1 MQKIGPCLWFD
12 TQAEEAA
19 NFYVSVFSNSHIIE
33 TNYYLE
39 GAPKP
44 AGTVL
49 TVRFSLNG
57 EEFVA
62 LNGGP
67 EFTFSPAVS
76 FVANCADQAEVDHLW
91 QGLLQDGGQEVQCG
105 WLTDKY
111 GVSWQVV
118 PAELYALLNS
128 SDKAAA
134 QRVMSAML
142 GMIKL
147 DLPALQKAFRAA

>member
-19 NFYVSVFSNSHIIE
+19 TFYVSVFRNSRIIQ

-44 AGTVL
+44 AGSVM
-49 TVRFSLNG
+49 TVRFSLDG

-67 EFTFSPAVS
+67 EFSFSPAVS
-76 FVANCADQAEVDHLW
+76 FVANCADQFEVDRLW
-91 QGLLQDGGQEVQCG
+91 AALLEGGQESQCG

-118 PAELYALLNS
+118 PVALYDMLNS
-128 SDKAAA
+128 PDKVAA
-134 QRVMSAML
+134 QRVMNALL
-142 GMIKL
+142 GMVKL
-147 DLPALQKAFRAA
+147 DVTALRKAYASS

>member
-19 NFYVSVFSNSHIIE
+19 KFYVSVFRNSRIIE
-33 TNYYLE
+33 TNYFLE

-44 AGTVL
+44 AGTVM
-49 TVRFSLNG
+49 TVRFSLDG
-57 EEFVA
+57 EEFIA

-67 EFTFSPAVS
+67 EFQFSPAVS
-76 FVANCADQAEVDHLW
+76 FVANCVDQVEVDRLW
-91 QGLLQDGGQEVQCG
+91 AALSEGGQEVQCG

-118 PAELYALLNS
+118 PTALYDMLNS
-128 SDKAAA
+128 PDKAAA
-134 QRVMSAML
+134 QRAFSAMM
-142 GMIKL
+142 GMITL
-147 DLPALQKAFRAA
+147 DIAALRKAFAAA

>member
-19 NFYVSVFSNSHIIE
+19 NFYVSVFRNSRIIE
-33 TNYYLE
+33 TNYFLE
-39 GAPKP
+39 GAPRP
-44 AGTVL
+44 AGSVM
-49 TVRFSLNG
+49 TVRFSLDG
-57 EEFVA
+57 EEFIA

-67 EFTFSPAVS
+67 EFQFSPAVS
-76 FVANCADQAEVDHLW
+76 FVANCADQFEVDRLW
-91 QGLLQDGGQEVQCG
+91 AALVDGGEEVQCG

-118 PAELYALLNS
+118 PTAIYDMLNS
-128 SDKAAA
+128 PDRAAA
-134 QRVMSAML
+134 QRAFTAML

-147 DLPALQKAFRAA
+147 DVATLRKAYAGN

>member
-12 TQAEEAA
+12 TQAEDAA
-19 NFYVSVFSNSHIIE
+19 KFYVSVFRNSRIIE

-44 AGTVL
+44 AGSVM
-49 TVRFSLNG
+49 TVRFSLDG

-67 EFTFSPAVS
+67 EFSFSPAVS
-76 FVANCADQAEVDHLW
+76 FVANCTDQFEVDRLW
-91 QGLLQDGGQEVQCG
+91 AALLEGGQESQCG
-105 WLTDKY
+105 WLTDKH

-118 PAELYALLNS
+118 PVALYDMLNS
-128 SDKAAA
+128 TDRVAA
-134 QRVMSAML
+134 QRVMDALLSMV
-142 GMIKL
+142 KL
-147 DLPALQKAFRAA
+147 DLAVLRKAYASS

>member
-19 NFYVSVFSNSHIIE
+19 KFYVSVFRNSRIIE

-44 AGTVL
+44 AGSVM
-49 TVRFSLNG
+49 TVRFSLDG

-76 FVANCADQAEVDHLW
+76 FVANCADQFEVDRLW
-91 QGLLQDGGQEVQCG
+91 AALLEGGQESQCG
-105 WLTDKY
+105 WLTDRY

-118 PAELYALLNS
+118 PVAIYDMLNS
-128 SDKAAA
+128 PDRVAA
-134 QRVMSAML
+134 QRVMNALL
-142 GMIKL
+142 GMVKL
-147 DLPALQKAFRAA
+147 DIAELRKAYASH